1 VSCSAD
7 GVFGASTCK
16 DFPKL
21 SDITIPP
28 ITNVRLTLTQTN
40 DSVTGDMDF
49 AGAWR
54 FEVRGNL
61 RNGRLSFSSNSTIPQ
76 QGLSVAVEGW
86 DSGLTGTNGM
96 SGDFTMR
103 FWVTSGAPS
112 GSARY
117 KVNLANV
124 TKQ

>member
-1 VSCSAD
+1 
-7 GVFGASTCK
+7 VFGSEQCK
-16 DFPKL
+16 QYPKL
-21 SDITIPP
+21 SDATIPP
-28 ITNVRLTLTQTN
+28 ITTVRLTLTQSG
-40 DSVTGDMDF
+40 DSVTGDMDL
-49 AGAWR
+49 AGAWKLD
-54 FEVRGNL
+54 VRGTI
-61 RNGRLSFSSNSTIPQ
+61 RNGRLSFSSNGTIPQ
-76 QGLSVAVEGW
+76 QGLSFAIEGW

-117 KVNLANV
+117 KVNLVNV

>member
-21 SDITIPP
+21 SDVTSPP
-28 ITNVRLTLTQTN
+28 ITTVRLTLVQTG
-40 DSVTGDMDF
+40 DSVSGDMDF
-49 AGAWR
+49 ASAWKLD
-54 FEVRGNL
+54 VRGSI
-61 RNGRLSFSSNSTIPQ
+61 RNGRLSFSSNGSIPT
-76 QGLSVAVEGW
+76 QGLTFAVEGW
-86 DSGLTGTNGM
+86 DSGLSGTNGM

-117 KVNLANV
+117 KVNLVNV